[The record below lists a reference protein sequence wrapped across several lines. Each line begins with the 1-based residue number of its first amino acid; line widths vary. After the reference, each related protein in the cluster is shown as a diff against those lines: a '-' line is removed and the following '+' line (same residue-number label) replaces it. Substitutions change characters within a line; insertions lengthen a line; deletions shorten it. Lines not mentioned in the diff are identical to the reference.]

1 MTRTAAF
8 AAVLLCGALAL
19 MPVRRAEYIQDDHLA
34 IEKNPIV
41 ERGDLGEI
49 LSTDYW
55 AGAQGSDEGL
65 YRPTTIASYAWEVA
79 AVGRAD
85 PSVSHLVNLAL
96 HLGVS
101 CVLLLLALRLGAGV
115 FGATVA
121 GLLFALHPQHVEP
134 VANVVGRAE
143 ILAALGAL
151 GALLLWTWTG
161 AWSGGPAPSPA
172 RARAAAWGAA
182 AVLLL
187 GMGAKEVAVVTLA
200 WLVVVDLLWRPPA
213 SRALGAWLLDRAA
226 ALAPSVLALE
236 TYLVLRVRALHAFPG
251 VQHVHPTDNPLLLL
265 SEPQRTASALA
276 LLARYVRLFL
286 WPAGLA
292 IDVSGSVFPTEPSL
306 LAPRAVVGLL
316 MLLLAA
322 AAVMLP
328 MLLRERRSPPLRLV
342 AVSAAVFLLP
352 YLVVSN
358 LFVPIGALFA
368 DRLFYLPSAG
378 LCLGVGVL
386 AAFSTGTLGLPD
398 LGRHRRVLLAVLAGA
413 AVLLGSA
420 SWARTRVWRSD
431 ATIFADALRVHPDSP
446 RAHFILG
453 KLSGDAGR
461 DQEAL
466 ASFDRAIAVWPSYIP
481 AYQEKGVV
489 LGRMGRLAEAEEAF
503 RETLRRSPAYDA
515 AHYNLGLV
523 LRQQGRTTEAER
535 ELRKAL
541 LLDPSYARAWAELG
555 HLLADQGRR
564 REAADAYRHAVALGR
579 DDLRLRLQA
588 MGG

>member
-1 MTRTAAF
+1 M
-8 AAVLLCGALAL
+8 
-19 MPVRRAEYIQDDHLA
+19 
-34 IEKNPIV
+34 
-41 ERGDLGEI
+41 
-49 LSTDYW
+49 
-55 AGAQGSDEGL
+55 
-65 YRPTTIASYAWEVA
+65 
-79 AVGRAD
+79 
-85 PSVSHLVNLAL
+85 
-96 HLGVS
+96 
-101 CVLLLLALRLGAGV
+101 
-115 FGATVA
+115 
-121 GLLFALHPQHVEP
+121 
-134 VANVVGRAE
+134 
-143 ILAALGAL
+143 
-151 GALLLWTWTG
+151 
-161 AWSGGPAPSPA
+161 
-172 RARAAAWGAA
+172 
-182 AVLLL
+182 
-187 GMGAKEVAVVTLA
+187 
-200 WLVVVDLLWRPPA
+200 
-213 SRALGAWLLDRAA
+213 GAWLLDRAA

-236 TYLVLRVRALHAFPG
+236 TYVVLRVRALHAFPG

-292 IDVSGSVFPTEPSL
+292 IDVSGPVFPTEPSL

-316 MLLLAA
+316 VLLLAA
-322 AAVMLP
+322 AALMLP
-328 MLLRERRSPPLRLV
+328 MLLGERRSPPLCLL

-358 LFVPIGALFA
+358 LLVPIGALFA

-378 LCLGVGVL
+378 LCLGAGAL
-386 AAFSTGTLGLPD
+386 AAWSTGTLGLPD
-398 LGRHRRVLLAVLAGA
+398 LGRHRRGLLAVLAGT

-420 SWARTRVWRSD
+420 SWTRTRVWRSD

-523 LRQQGRTTEAER
+523 LRRQGRAAEAER

-564 REAADAYRHAVALGR
+564 REAADAYRHAVVLGR
-579 DDLRLRLQA
+579 DDLRPRLQA
-588 MGG
+588 MGGLARHVAPHRGGHSPHHLHHPGEPWEVEALPAVGQGLVRPGMDLHQQAVRARGHGRGGQGGHELAEPGGVARVHEDGQMRARAQDGHRREVEGGAGGALEGADPPLAEQHLRVSRGHHVLRRQQQLVERGGQPRFRSTGVRCRPRPPADGSSACCAHHLEQVHVPRHQRRSSSQRTSLTTGSPVSSRAAAAAGAAPPSPSPWNP

>member
-1 MTRTAAF
+1 MTPRAAL
-8 AAVLLCGALAL
+8 AAVLLCGVLALAPL
-19 MPVRRAEYIQDDHLA
+19 RHAEYIQDDHLA

-41 ERGDLGEI
+41 SRGDLGEI

-79 AVGRAD
+79 LTGR
-85 PSVSHLVNLAL
+85 PHPVVSHLVNNAL

-101 CVLLLLALRLGAGV
+101 CLLLLLALRLGTGL

-143 ILAALGAL
+143 LLAALGAL

-161 AWSGGPAPSPA
+161 GWEGGRAPSPG
-172 RARAAAWGAA
+172 RTRAAAWGAA
-182 AVLLL
+182 AALLL
-187 GMGAKEVAVVTLA
+187 GMGAKEVAVVALA
-200 WLVVVDLLWRPPA
+200 WLVLVDLLWRPPA
-213 SRALGAWLLDRAA
+213 AGTLPTWLLDRAG
-226 ALAPSVLALE
+226 ALAPSALALE
-236 TYLVLRVRALHAFPG
+236 VYLVLRVRALHAFPG

-265 SEPQRTASALA
+265 AEPQRTASALA

-292 IDVSGSVFPTEPSL
+292 IDVSGPVFPPQPSL
-306 LAPRAVVGLL
+306 LAPRAVAGLL
-316 MLLLAA
+316 VLLAA
-322 AAVMLP
+322 AGAVMLP
-328 MLLRERRSPPLRLV
+328 LLLRERRSPPLRL
-342 AVSAAVFLLP
+342 AAVCAAIFLLP
-352 YLVVSN
+352 YVVVSN

-378 LCLGVGVL
+378 LCLGAGVL
-386 AAFSTGTLGLPD
+386 AAWSTGTLGLPD
-398 LGRHRRVLLAVLAGA
+398 LGRRRRALLAALAGA
-413 AVLLGSA
+413 ALVLGTA
-420 SWARTRVWRSD
+420 SWARTGVWRSD

-453 KLSGDAGR
+453 KLAGDAGR
-461 DQEAL
+461 DAEAL
-466 ASFDRAIAVWPSYIP
+466 ASFEQAIAVWPSYIP

-503 RETLRRSPAYDA
+503 RETLQRSPAYDA

-523 LRQQGRTTEAER
+523 LRRQGRTEEAER

-564 REAADAYRHAVALGR
+564 QEAADAYRHAVALGR
-579 DDLRLRLQA
+579 DDLRARLQA